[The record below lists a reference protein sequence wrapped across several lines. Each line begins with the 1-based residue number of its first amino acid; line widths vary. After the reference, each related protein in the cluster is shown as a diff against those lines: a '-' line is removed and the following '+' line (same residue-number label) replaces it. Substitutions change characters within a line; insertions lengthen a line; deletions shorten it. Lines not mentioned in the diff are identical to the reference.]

1 MRRRVQL
8 TPTRLGLRIRTVT
21 ILPIPQVLSILLP
34 ITVAMAMATGIKLAR
49 QPVTQQALPI
59 QRPPRR
65 QPHLMNPGMIRLQLP
80 VTPQHRAMTA
90 VIRPVQLAV
99 KQAELPKLVRG
110 PINQLKLLGL
120 TQKATNLTAPNPA
133 ERAWISERSWL
144 RAAYNSFFYGM
155 M

>member
-1 MRRRVQL
+1 MPRQVQL
-8 TPTRLGLRIRTVT
+8 MPTRLGLRIRTVT
-21 ILPIPQVLSILLP
+21 TVPTPQVLSILIP
-34 ITVAMAMATGIKLAR
+34 ITITMATGIKLAR
-49 QPVTQQALPI
+49 QPVTQQAFQI

-65 QPHLMNPGMIRLQLP
+65 QPHLMKPGMIRLQLP

-133 ERAWISERSWL
+133 KRAWISERSWL